1 MSDAP
6 RANLSI
12 DPSLEVL
19 WRHALDHWSEDKA
32 HTAFLQ
38 HCDETNRLA
47 EAAARYRG
55 MAADHTRAEIAEKKL
70 RAVAALAMAKLET
83 QRTPPGGANKV
94 LTLIAL
100 LLVILTVFGLLYALR
115 SLV

>member
-1 MSDAP
+1 MGDAS
-6 RANLSI
+6 RSNLTI

-32 HTAFLQ
+32 HAAFLQ
-38 HCDETNRLA
+38 HCDETNQLP

-55 MAADHTRAEIAEKKL
+55 MAADHTRAEVAEKKL

-83 QRTPPGGANKV
+83 QRTQPSGSNKP
-94 LTLIAL
+94 LMLIAL
-100 LLVILTVFGLLYALR
+100 ALVV
-115 SLV
+115 V